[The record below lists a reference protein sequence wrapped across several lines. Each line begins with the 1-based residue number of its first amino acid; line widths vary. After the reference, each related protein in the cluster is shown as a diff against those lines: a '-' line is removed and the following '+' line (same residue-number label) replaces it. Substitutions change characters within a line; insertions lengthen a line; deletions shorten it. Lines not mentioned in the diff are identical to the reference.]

1 MTPLMCG
8 SWNSRHSCRRTAIFS
23 RPAPERAAPP
33 SPPRDWSALG
43 ESALLLGGR
52 GVNPRCRERASQR
65 PLKQRLARL
74 KKPARRRPRRYWW
87 LPLPRARPLLPAQP
101 MAARGGRVRTA
112 WGGGGAWAAVEREI
126 RSAAVGAA
134 AAMALP
140 ALQRLESLKYAE
152 LQQLAKAAGLKANLR
167 GDKLLKALKQHFQG
181 RKEENE
187 NMDAERSAS
196 ASMNSDELSCQK
208 EFKPDPACFVTKR
221 CKEKKA
227 TRKKKNSS
235 EEIKTSEE
243 TTGLSAEKEEHSEMK
258 ENEVPHGEHE
268 KGQMVFQNEEPVIKK
283 RAIENPGMA
292 TGEKDQPEKTSIK
305 STGVERDIHP
315 AGGKIPLYV
324 GRASRSG
331 KTGMKATTPNFKKLH
346 EAHFKKM
353 ESIADY
359 IERKKKMI
367 ENCSSSL
374 NEVKKHTAGKTF
386 LFSPNPERGRL
397 SATCTPSNLRRS
409 PRSLLNTASQ
419 SILSRKSSFNPSVL
433 STTKM
438 NVRFSEA
445 TKDNEHK
452 RSLTK
457 TPSRMSPYLEFCTP
471 DSQKSC
477 KLLSRKDSKKD
488 TRNNDLAA
496 SKVVTP
502 FKFAAHSAEPTSTKK
517 TFDLKASLSR
527 PLRYQPHKGR
537 LKPWGESKENTAI
550 NKSVSRNISSRKK
563 DYKQPHLQ
571 TREERREKH
580 EQERKKKKAQVL
592 GNRRGLSVG

>member
-1 MTPLMCG
+1 
-8 SWNSRHSCRRTAIFS
+8 
-23 RPAPERAAPP
+23 
-33 SPPRDWSALG
+33 
-43 ESALLLGGR
+43 
-52 GVNPRCRERASQR
+52 
-65 PLKQRLARL
+65 
-74 KKPARRRPRRYWW
+74 
-87 LPLPRARPLLPAQP
+87 
-101 MAARGGRVRTA
+101 
-112 WGGGGAWAAVEREI
+112 
-126 RSAAVGAA
+126 
-134 AAMALP
+134 MALP

-187 NMDAERSAS
+187 NMDAEKSAS

-208 EFKPDPACFVTKR
+208 EFKPDPVCFVTKR

-292 TGEKDQPEKTSIK
+292 TGEKDQPGKTSIK
-305 STGVERDIHP
+305 STGVECDIHP

-324 GRASRSG
+324 GHASRSG

-457 TPSRMSPYLEFCTP
+457 TPSRMSPYLEEFCTP

-496 SKVVTP
+496 SKAVTP

-550 NKSVSRNISSRKK
+550 NKSVSSNISSRKK

>member
-1 MTPLMCG
+1 
-8 SWNSRHSCRRTAIFS
+8 
-23 RPAPERAAPP
+23 
-33 SPPRDWSALG
+33 
-43 ESALLLGGR
+43 
-52 GVNPRCRERASQR
+52 
-65 PLKQRLARL
+65 
-74 KKPARRRPRRYWW
+74 
-87 LPLPRARPLLPAQP
+87 
-101 MAARGGRVRTA
+101 
-112 WGGGGAWAAVEREI
+112 
-126 RSAAVGAA
+126 
-134 AAMALP
+134 MALSS
-140 ALQRLESLKYAE
+140 LQQLESLKYVE
-152 LQQLAKAAGLKANLR
+152 LQRIAKAAGLKANLR
-167 GDKLLKALKQHFQG
+167 ADKLLKALKQHFHG
-181 RKEENE
+181 TKAEYE
-187 NMDAERSAS
+187 NMDSESAS
-196 ASMNSDELSCQK
+196 ASIESDERSNQ
-208 EFKPDPACFVTKR
+208 EEIMPDSVCFITKR
-221 CKEKKA
+221 RGNEKKI
-227 TRKKKNSS
+227 TRKKRNSN
-235 EEIKTSEE
+235 EETNTSEE
-243 TTGLSAEKEEHSEMK
+243 NTGFPAEKEEHSEMK
-258 ENEVPHGEHE
+258 ENEVPQGEPE
-268 KGQMVFQNEEPVIKK
+268 KGQKVFQKEEQVTKK
-283 RAIENPGMA
+283 RAFENPGMG
-292 TGEKDQPEKTSIK
+292 TGQKEQPEKTSTK
-305 STGVERDIHP
+305 SSGDECDACH

-374 NEVKKHTAGKTF
+374 NEVKVLAKKSNHLRASEKGTPHNNSKKQTIGKTF
-386 LFSPNPERGRL
+386 LFSPNPERGRF
-397 SATCTPSNLRRS
+397 SATCTPSNIRRS
-409 PRSLLNTASQ
+409 PRSSLNAANR

-457 TPSRMSPYLEFCTP
+457 TPSRMSPYLEELCTP

-477 KLLSRKDSKKD
+477 KLISRRNSKGNAK
-488 TRNNDLAA
+488 TNDLTA

-537 LKPWGESKENTAI
+537 LKPWGEFKENTVL
-550 NKSVSRNISSRKK
+550 NKSVGSNISSHKK

-580 EQERKKKKAQVL
+580 EQERKKKKAQAL
-592 GNRRGLSVG
+592 GKRRGLSVGEEE